1 MTKTIPIIAAV
12 TLALSWA
19 QSAGAD
25 EITDE
30 LDAARSAYD
39 SGDLRKAMQDLQ
51 VAVASI
57 QEKIN
62 ADLLKLLPKP
72 LAGWQ
77 ADEPQAQSAGIA
89 AMIAGTNLSRR
100 YYRDDGEEVDVS
112 IMADSPLMPMMTLM
126 LSNPMF
132 MQSSPST
139 KIYTYAGQRGII
151 EHETDSDKWAISLLV
166 AGKILVKVDGS
177 GLKDKAPVD
186 AYLEAINLGAVEKA
200 FGS

>member
-1 MTKTIPIIAAV
+1 MNKTIPKIVAAM
-12 TLALSWA
+12 LAVSLA
-19 QSAGAD
+19 HPAAAD

-39 SGDLRKAMQDLQ
+39 SGELRKAIQSLQ

-77 ADEPQAQSAGIA
+77 ADEPQAQSTGIA

-139 KIYTYAGQRGII
+139 KIYTYKGQRGII
-151 EHETDSDKWAISLLV
+151 EHEPDSDKWAISLLV

-177 GLKDKAPVD
+177 GLKDNAPVQ